1 VPDRPDAPN
10 PALRGG
16 WQAVVGLARVL
27 GPARYAVADGI
38 AMGVYALDARRRR
51 NARANHRRLDP
62 AIDEREARRRARRS
76 FREYGRTTADF
87 FWANG
92 MDDVQVRRRS
102 TVEGLEQ
109 VHEARMQGRG
119 GVITLSHYGNWD
131 MGALAAV
138 ARELPLTT
146 VMAPLGP
153 RPFTELVVWA
163 RRRNQLE
170 VHTPQ
175 NAARA
180 LLRALRQ
187 NRCVG
192 LMSDIPG
199 AGPTVDVEYCGGM
212 VPFSTVPAWL
222 AMRTGAPLL
231 PAECTRHRGG
241 RFEVVIHPA
250 VEIHEGDGEREVMQR
265 VARVL
270 ERAVRLRPAQW
281 YPFGEVYTSAPGPS
295 AAGDATVS

>member
-1 VPDRPDAPN
+1 VPEPPRPS

-16 WQAVVGLARVL
+16 WHAVVGLARVL
-27 GPARYAVADGI
+27 GPARYAVADGLG
-38 AMGVYALDARRRR
+38 MSVYALDSRRRR
-51 NARANHRRLDP
+51 NAQRNHRRLDP
-62 AIDEREARRRARRS
+62 GIDEREARRRARRS

-92 MDDVQVRRRS
+92 MDDAQVRRRS
-102 TVEGLEQ
+102 TVHGMERVL
-109 VHEARMQGRG
+109 EARMQGRG
-119 GVITLSHYGNWD
+119 GVITMSHYGNWD
-131 MGALAAV
+131 MGALAAI
-138 ARELPLTT
+138 AREVPLTT

-153 RPFTELVVWA
+153 KPFTDVVQWA
-163 RRRNQLE
+163 RQRNQLE

-180 LLRALRQ
+180 LLRALGQ

-199 AGPTVDVEYCGGM
+199 AGPTVDVEYCGGP

-231 PAECTRHRGG
+231 PADCTRHRGG
-241 RFEVVIHPA
+241 HFEVVIHDP
-250 VEIHEGDGEREVMQR
+250 VDVGEGDSERDVMQR

-270 ERAVRLRPAQW
+270 ERAVRRRPAQW
-281 YPFGEVYTSAPGPS
+281 YPFGEVYSVPSGPS
-295 AAGDATVS
+295 AAGGSTVS

>member
-1 VPDRPDAPN
+1 MDASPRA
-10 PALRGG
+10 PHPVLRGG
-16 WQAVVGLARVL
+16 MHALVGLARVL
-27 GPARYAVADGI
+27 GPARYGVADGI
-38 AMGVYALDARRRR
+38 AMAVYALDPVRRR
-51 NARANHRRLDP
+51 NAQRNHRRLDP
-62 AIDEREARRRARRS
+62 GIDAREARRRARRS

-92 MDDVQVRRRS
+92 MDDAQVRRRS
-102 TVEGLEQ
+102 SVTGIEH
-109 VHEARMQGRG
+109 VHEARLQGRG
-119 GVITLSHYGNWD
+119 GVIALSHYGNWD
-131 MGALAAV
+131 MGALAAI
-138 ARELPLTT
+138 AREVPLTT

-153 RPFTELVVWA
+153 RPFTDLVVWA
-163 RRRNQLE
+163 RQRNQLE
-170 VHTPQ
+170 VHTPR

-241 RFEVVIHPA
+241 RFEVVLHPP
-250 VEIHEGDGEREVMQR
+250 VEVAAGDGERAVMQR

-270 ERAVRLRPAQW
+270 ERAVRERPAQW
-281 YPFGEVYTSAPGPS
+281 YPFGEVYTDARPG
-295 AAGDATVS
+295 G

>member
-1 VPDRPDAPN
+1 MPEQPAPPN

-16 WQAVVGLARVL
+16 WNAVVGLARVL

-38 AMGVYALDARRRR
+38 ALSVYALDARRRH
-51 NARANHRRLDP
+51 NAQRNHRRLDP

-92 MDDVQVRRRS
+92 MDDLQVRRRS
-102 TVEGLEQ
+102 AVRGIEHVHAARLEGKG
-109 VHEARMQGRG
+109 A
-119 GVITLSHYGNWD
+119 VIALSHYGNWD

-138 ARELPLTT
+138 AREVPLTT

-153 RPFTELVVWA
+153 QPFTDLVRWA
-163 RRRNQLE
+163 RQRNQLE

-175 NAARA
+175 NAARS

-222 AMRTGAPLL
+222 AMRTSAPLL

-241 RFEVVIHPA
+241 HFEVVIHPP
-250 VEIHEGDGEREVMQR
+250 VEIREGDDERAVMQR
-265 VARVL
+265 VALVL
-270 ERAVRLRPAQW
+270 ERAVRERPGQW
-281 YPFGEVYTSAPGPS
+281 YPFGDVYAIPPGPP
-295 AAGDATVS
+295 AGRGTTVS

>member
-1 VPDRPDAPN
+1 MADAPRA
-10 PALRGG
+10 PHRALRGG
-16 WQAVVGLARVL
+16 MHALVGLARVL
-27 GPARYAVADGI
+27 GPARYGVADGI
-38 AMGVYALDARRRR
+38 AMSVYALDPRRRR
-51 NARANHRRLDP
+51 NARENHRRLDP
-62 AIDEREARRRARRS
+62 RIDAREARKRARRS

-92 MDDVQVRRRS
+92 MDDRQVRRHS
-102 TVEGLEQ
+102 TVHGLD
-109 VHEARMQGRG
+109 HLLEARLQSRG
-119 GVITLSHYGNWD
+119 AVIALSHYGNWD
-131 MGALAAV
+131 MGALAAI
-138 ARELPLTT
+138 AREVPLTT

-153 RPFTELVVWA
+153 PAFTDLVRWA
-163 RRRNQLE
+163 RQRNQLD

-175 NAARA
+175 RAARA

-199 AGPTVDVEYCGGM
+199 AGPTVDVEYCGGP

-222 AMRTGAPLL
+222 ARRTGAPLL

-241 RFEVVIHPA
+241 HFEVVIHAP
-250 VEIHEGDGEREVMQR
+250 VEIAATDDERVIMQR

-270 ERAVRLRPAQW
+270 ERAVRERPTQW
-281 YPFGEVYTSAPGPS
+281 YPFGAVYTDRGGAPTGGGS
-295 AAGDATVS
+295 TVS